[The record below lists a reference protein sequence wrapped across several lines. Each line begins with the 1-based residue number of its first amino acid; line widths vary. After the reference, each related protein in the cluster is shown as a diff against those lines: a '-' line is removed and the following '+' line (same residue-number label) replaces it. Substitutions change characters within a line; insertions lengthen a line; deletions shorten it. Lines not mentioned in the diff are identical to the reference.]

1 MSKFNEATRVQMPAM
16 VHLTRLGYKYFGKI
30 HEATKGTVYDD
41 DTNILLEVFKKKFGE
56 LNPGHEGEYLQVLR
70 DIRKELNDDDLGR
83 GFYQRLRS
91 VSPVRLVDFENPKNN
106 DFHFT
111 AEFTCKNGQDEF
123 RPDITLFVNGL
134 PLCFVEV
141 KKPNNH
147 GGMVAESIRMNK
159 ERFPNKKFRR
169 FINITQLMIFS
180 NNMEYDTLG
189 GIVPIQGAFYCT
201 GARNSSPFNCFR
213 EENPGSMK
221 IAPYNRDYPYLAIDK
236 ETEKKI
242 LSDYNC
248 QVIHTSPE
256 YQTNLG
262 VNTPT
267 NRILTSMC
275 SPERLLFILQ
285 YGIAYVRMERE
296 VDGKIESTDQK
307 HIMRYQQ
314 MFAAMAIRQRLSE
327 GVKSGVVWH
336 TQGSGKTALS
346 YYLTYILNDFYA
358 KQNKVAKFYF
368 IVDRLDLLEQAKQEF
383 EARGLLVA
391 TANTRTELMEQFR
404 QNQAQQG
411 ASGQAEITVVNI
423 QRFAEDKEKVNI
435 TDYATNLQ
443 RIFILDEAHRGYKPG
458 GCFLANLFEA
468 DKESIKIALTGTPLL
483 KDERASCKVFGSYLH
498 TYYYDKSIADGY
510 TLKIIRED
518 IETSYK
524 ERLSDVY
531 DRLDTLVQKKD
542 IKRSQIIE
550 HPSYVE
556 ELARYI
562 SDDLRR
568 FRKIQG
574 DNTLGGMVICE
585 TSEQARR
592 LYEAFTTKPTGGNS
606 MPIQL
611 HMDEQEW
618 MVAEALPVY
627 VTAKKPLR
635 VGLILHDSD
644 DKETRKQIVKDFKK
658 NMSIDLLI
666 VFNMLLTGF
675 DAPRLKR
682 LYFGRKLKD
691 HNLLQAITRV
701 NRPYKEMRYGFVIDF
716 ADIKRNFDETNE
728 AYLQELNRFND
739 VEETGEGNNTDTFTQ
754 VIEDKEEIINQMK
767 QVRQVLFNYSY
778 DNAEEFSSEISTEE
792 DKCILLELKHALES
806 AKNMANIVRTF
817 GDGDMK
823 TQFSKL
829 EITKLPELISEVQRR
844 IGVINQKE
852 AFSASDETK
861 VLINEAM
868 MDIEFTF
875 SKIGQEEM
883 KIISGG
889 VELKEKWERTI
900 TAFTQNFDQEDPEYI
915 TLRDAFMQ
923 RFKEHGFVID
933 SIAKFNEESSA
944 LDDIIKRLQDM
955 QKRNNVLL
963 KRYKGDEKFARVHKR
978 IREVNKLRESKG
990 EKPMFS
996 FLDDELVAILNIIK
1010 DDVDSKVYDR
1020 NDILKKDAYFS
1031 RTVLALIN
1039 GCLYHFPQIKPE
1051 MDDYK
1056 FIQQRIS
1063 QQYINQ
1069 YNATYGLIG
1078 AN

>member
-1 MSKFNEATRVQMPAM
+1 MKQFSEATRVQMPAM
-16 VHLTRLGYKYFGKI
+16 VHLTRIGYTYFGKLS
-30 HEATKGTVYDD
+30 EDKNGTVYDG
-41 DTNILLEVFKKKFGE
+41 DTNILLPIFEQQFKK
-56 LNPGHEGEYLQVLR
+56 LNPGHEGEYLQVLK

-83 GFYQRLRS
+83 GFYNRLKT
-91 VSPVRLVDFENPKNN
+91 VSPIKLIDFDNIGNN
-106 DFHFT
+106 TFHFT

-123 RPDITLFVNGL
+123 RPDITLFVNGM

-147 GGMVAESIRMNK
+147 GGMLAESARMNK

-180 NNMEYDTLG
+180 NNMEYDSLG

-201 GARNSSPFNCFR
+201 GARSYAPFNCFR
-213 EENPGSMK
+213 EENLSNQK
-221 IAPYNRDYPYLAIDK
+221 IAPFNRDYPYKEIDK
-236 ETEKKI
+236 VIEKQI
-242 LSDYNC
+242 LADYNC

-256 YQTNLG
+256 YQTNLDF
-262 VNTPT
+262 NTPT

-275 SPERLLFILQ
+275 SPERLLYIIR

-314 MFAAMAIRQRLSE
+314 LFASLAIRKKLAE

-346 YYLTYILNDFYA
+346 YYLTYILNDFYSR
-358 KQNKVAKFYF
+358 QNKVAKFYF
-368 IVDRLDLLEQAKQEF
+368 IVDRLDLLEQATQEF
-383 EARGLLVA
+383 EARGLVVS

-404 QNQAQQG
+404 SNQAQQG
-411 ASGQAEITVVNI
+411 VSGQAEITVVNI
-423 QRFAEDKEKVNI
+423 QRFAEDKEKVRI
-435 TDYATNLQ
+435 SDYSTNLQ

-458 GCFLANLFEA
+458 GCFLANLFDA
-468 DKESIKIALTGTPLL
+468 DTDSIKIALTGTPLL
-483 KDERASCKVFGSYLH
+483 KEERASCKVFGNYLH

-531 DRLDTLVQKKD
+531 DKLDTLVQKKD
-542 IKRSQIIE
+542 IRKSEIIE

-556 ELARYI
+556 ELAHYI
-562 SDDLRR
+562 MRDLKE

-574 DNTLGGMVICE
+574 DDTLGGMVICE

-592 LYEAFTTKPTGGNS
+592 LYDVFQEKWEEFQPKPIKIKLPDGSCVLGE
-606 MPIQL
+606 P
-611 HMDEQEW
+611 
-618 MVAEALPVY
+618 MVEY
-627 VTAKKPLR
+627 KSKYRPLKA
-635 VGLILHDSD
+635 GLILHDTD
-644 DKETRKQIVKDFKK
+644 DKETRKQIIKDFKK
-658 NMSIDLLI
+658 NMTVDILI

-701 NRPYKEMRYGFVIDF
+701 NRPYPGMRYGFVIDF
-716 ADIKRNFDETNE
+716 ADIKRNFKETNE

-739 VEETGEGNNTDTFTQ
+739 VDEAGMAAATDTFTQ
-754 VIEDKEEIINQMK
+754 VIEDKDEILNQMK
-767 QVRQVLFNYSY
+767 QVRQTLFNYPF
-778 DNAEEFSSEISTEE
+778 DNAEEFSAEISTEE
-792 DKCILLELKHALES
+792 DKSVLLDLKQALES

-817 GDGDMK
+817 GDEDMK
-823 TQFSKL
+823 EQFSKL
-829 EITKLPELISEVQRR
+829 EITKLPQLLSEVQRR
-844 IGVINQKE
+844 IGIINQKE
-852 AFSASDETK
+852 AFSTSDETK
-861 VLINEAM
+861 TLINEAM

-883 KIISGG
+883 RLISGG
-889 VELKEKWERTI
+889 MELKDKWQRTI
-900 TAFTQNFDQEDPEYI
+900 SSFTQNFDQDDPEFMS
-915 TLRDAFMQ
+915 LRDAFME

-933 SIAKFNEESSA
+933 SIAKFNEETQA
-944 LDDIIKRLQDM
+944 LDEIIVRLQEL

-963 KRYKGDEKFARVHKR
+963 KKYNGDEKFARVHKR
-978 IREVNKLRESKG
+978 IREANKQREEKG
-990 EKPMFS
+990 QKPMFS
-996 FLDDELVAILNIIK
+996 FLDDEIAAILNIIK
-1010 DDVDSKVYDR
+1010 KDVDAKVYDR
-1020 NDILKKDAYFS
+1020 NDILKKDAYFN
-1031 RTVLALIN
+1031 RTVMTLVN
-1039 GCLYHFPQIKPE
+1039 GCLYQFPQIKPE

-1056 FIQQRIS
+1056 FIQTRIS

-1069 YNATYGLIG
+1069 YNATYGAIS
-1078 AN
+1078 

>member
-1 MSKFNEATRVQMPAM
+1 MKQFSEATRVQMPAM
-16 VHLTRLGYKYFGKI
+16 VHLTRIGYTYFGKLSEDKNGI
-30 HEATKGTVYDD
+30 VYDG
-41 DTNILLEVFKKKFGE
+41 DTNILLQVFERQFKN
-56 LNPGHEGEYLQVLR
+56 LNPGHEGEYLQVLK

-83 GFYQRLRS
+83 GFYNRLKA
-91 VSPVRLVDFENPKNN
+91 VSPVKLIDFDNIGNN
-106 DFHFT
+106 TFHFT

-147 GGMVAESIRMNK
+147 GGMLAESTRMNK

-180 NNMEYDTLG
+180 NNMEYDALG

-201 GARNSSPFNCFR
+201 GARSYAPFNCFR
-213 EENPGSMK
+213 EENLSGQK
-221 IAPYNRDYPYLAIDK
+221 IAPFHRDYPYKEIDN
-236 ETEKKI
+236 TVEKQI

-262 VNTPT
+262 FNTPT

-275 SPERLLFILQ
+275 SPERLLYIIK

-314 MFAAMAIRQRLSE
+314 LFASLAIRQKLAD
-327 GVKSGVVWH
+327 GIKSGVVWH

-346 YYLTYILNDFYA
+346 YYLTYILNDFYS
-358 KQNKVAKFYF
+358 KKNKVAKFYF
-368 IVDRLDLLEQAKQEF
+368 IVDRLDLLEQATQEF
-383 EARGLLVA
+383 EARGLVVS
-391 TANTRTELMEQFR
+391 TANSRAELMAQFR
-404 QNQAQQG
+404 SNQAQQG
-411 ASGQAEITVVNI
+411 VSGQAEITVVNI
-423 QRFAEDKEKVNI
+423 QRFAEDKEKVRIN
-435 TDYATNLQ
+435 DYATNLQ

-458 GCFLANLFEA
+458 GCFLANLFDA
-468 DKESIKIALTGTPLL
+468 DTDAVKIALTGTPLL
-483 KDERASCKVFGSYLH
+483 KEERASCKVFGNYLH

-531 DRLDTLVQKKD
+531 DKLETLVQKKD
-542 IKRSQIIE
+542 IRKSEIIE
-550 HPSYVE
+550 HPSYVN

-562 SDDLRR
+562 MTDLKE

-574 DNTLGGMVICE
+574 DDTLGGMVICE

-592 LYEAFTTKPTGGNS
+592 LYDVFQEEWQKYQPKPIKIKLSDGS
-606 MPIQL
+606 
-611 HMDEQEW
+611 
-618 MVAEALPVY
+618 Y
-627 VTAKKPLR
+627 VVGEPEVDYKSKYRPLKA
-635 VGLILHDSD
+635 GIILHDTD

-658 NMSIDLLI
+658 NMTVDILI

-701 NRPYKEMRYGFVIDF
+701 NRPYPGMRYGFVIDF
-716 ADIKRNFDETNE
+716 ADIKRNFQETNE

-739 VEETGEGNNTDTFTQ
+739 VNETGEEAVTDTFTQ
-754 VIEDKEEIINQMK
+754 VIEDKEEILKQMK
-767 QVRQVLFNYSY
+767 KVRQTLFDYSY

-792 DKCILLELKHALES
+792 DKAVLLDLKQALEA
-806 AKNMANIVRTF
+806 AKNMTNIVRTF
-817 GDGDMK
+817 GDEEMK
-823 TQFSKL
+823 EQFAKL
-829 EITKLPELISEVQRR
+829 EITKLPQLLSEVQRR
-844 IGVINQKE
+844 IGIINQKE
-852 AFSASDETK
+852 AFSIGDETK
-861 VLINEAM
+861 MLINEAM

-875 SKIGQEEM
+875 SKIGQEELR
-883 KIISGG
+883 IVGG
-889 VELKEKWERTI
+889 KEAIMERWQRTI
-900 TAFTQNFDQEDPEYI
+900 TSFTQNFDQDDPEFI
-915 TLRDAFMQ
+915 SLRDAFME

-933 SIAKFNEESSA
+933 SIAKFNEETQA
-944 LDDIIKRLQDM
+944 LDEIIGRLQDL

-963 KRYKGDEKFARVHKR
+963 KKYKGDEKFARVHKR
-978 IREVNKLRESKG
+978 IREVNKQREDKG
-990 EKPMFS
+990 LKPMFS
-996 FLDDELVAILNIIK
+996 FLDEEIAIILNIIK
-1010 DDVDSKVYDR
+1010 EDVDAKVYDR
-1020 NDILKKDAYFS
+1020 NDILKKDAYFG
-1031 RTVLALIN
+1031 RTVMALIN
-1039 GCLYHFPQIKPE
+1039 GCLFHFPQIKPE
-1051 MDDYK
+1051 MEDYK
-1056 FIQQRIS
+1056 FIQTRIS

-1069 YNATYGLIG
+1069 YNATYGIS
-1078 AN
+1078 

>member
-1 MSKFNEATRVQMPAM
+1 MKQFSEATRVQMPAM
-16 VHLTRLGYKYFGKI
+16 VHLTRIGYTYFGKLS
-30 HEATKGTVYDD
+30 EDKNGTVYDG
-41 DTNILLEVFKKKFGE
+41 DTNILLQVFERQFKN
-56 LNPGHEGEYLQVLR
+56 LNPGHEGEFLQVLK

-83 GFYQRLRS
+83 GFYNRLKA
-91 VSPVRLVDFENPKNN
+91 VSPVKLIDFDNIGNN
-106 DFHFT
+106 TFHFT

-147 GGMVAESIRMNK
+147 GGMLAESARMNK

-180 NNMEYDTLG
+180 NNMEYDALG

-201 GARNSSPFNCFR
+201 GARSYAPFNCFR
-213 EENPGSMK
+213 EENFSGQK
-221 IAPYNRDYPYLAIDK
+221 IAPFHRDYPYKEIDK
-236 ETEKKI
+236 TVEKQI

-262 VNTPT
+262 FNTPT

-275 SPERLLFILQ
+275 SPERLLYIIR

-314 MFAAMAIRQRLSE
+314 LFASLAIRQKLAE

-346 YYLTYILNDFYA
+346 YYLTYILNDFYS

-368 IVDRLDLLEQAKQEF
+368 IVDRLDLLEQATQEF
-383 EARGLLVA
+383 EARGLLVS
-391 TANTRTELMEQFR
+391 TANTRSELMEQFR
-404 QNQAQQG
+404 SNQAQQG
-411 ASGQAEITVVNI
+411 VSGQAEITVVNI
-423 QRFAEDKEKVNI
+423 QRFAEDKEKVRI
-435 TDYATNLQ
+435 SDYATNLQ

-458 GCFLANLFEA
+458 GCFLANLFDA
-468 DKESIKIALTGTPLL
+468 DTDAVKIALTGTPLL
-483 KDERASCKVFGSYLH
+483 KEERASCKVFGNYLH

-531 DRLDTLVQKKD
+531 DKLETLVQKKD
-542 IKRSQIIE
+542 IRKSEIIE
-550 HPSYVE
+550 HPSYVN

-562 SDDLRR
+562 MTDLKE

-574 DNTLGGMVICE
+574 DDTLGGMVICE

-592 LYEAFTTKPTGGNS
+592 LYDVFQEEWQKYQPKPIKIKLSDGS
-606 MPIQL
+606 
-611 HMDEQEW
+611 
-618 MVAEALPVY
+618 Y
-627 VTAKKPLR
+627 VVGEPEVDYKSKYRPLKA
-635 VGLILHDSD
+635 GIILHDTD

-658 NMSIDLLI
+658 NMTVDILI

-701 NRPYKEMRYGFVIDF
+701 NRPYPGMRYGFVIDF
-716 ADIKRNFDETNE
+716 ADIKRNFKETNE

-739 VEETGEGNNTDTFTQ
+739 VDETGESAATDTFTQ
-754 VIEDKEEIINQMK
+754 VIEDKEEILNQMK
-767 QVRQVLFNYSY
+767 KVRQTLFNYTY

-792 DKCILLELKHALES
+792 DKAVLLDLKQALES

-817 GDGDMK
+817 GDDEMK
-823 TQFSKL
+823 EQFAKL
-829 EITKLPELISEVQRR
+829 EITKLPQLLSEVQRR
-844 IGVINQKE
+844 ISIINQKE
-852 AFSASDETK
+852 AFNTNEETK
-861 VLINEAM
+861 TLINEAM

-883 KIISGG
+883 HLISGG
-889 VELKEKWERTI
+889 VELKEKWQRTI
-900 TAFTQNFDQEDPEYI
+900 SSFTQNFDQDDPEFI
-915 TLRDAFMQ
+915 SLREAFME

-933 SIAKFNEESSA
+933 TIAKFNEETQA
-944 LDDIIKRLQDM
+944 LDEIIGRLQDL

-963 KRYKGDEKFARVHKR
+963 KKYKGDEKFARVHKR
-978 IREVNKLRESKG
+978 IREVNKQREDNG
-990 EKPMFS
+990 QKPMFS
-996 FLDDELVAILNIIK
+996 FLDEEIAAILNIIK
-1010 DDVDSKVYDR
+1010 EDVDAKVYDR
-1020 NDILKKDAYFS
+1020 NDILKKDAYFG
-1031 RTVLALIN
+1031 RTVMALIN
-1039 GCLYHFPQIKPE
+1039 GCLFHFPQIKPE
-1051 MDDYK
+1051 MEDYK
-1056 FIQQRIS
+1056 FIQTRIS

-1069 YNATYGLIG
+1069 YNATYGIS
-1078 AN
+1078 

>member
-1 MSKFNEATRVQMPAM
+1 MKQFSEATRVQMPAM
-16 VHLTRLGYKYFGKI
+16 VHLTRIGYTYFGKLS
-30 HEATKGTVYDD
+30 EDKNGTVYDS
-41 DTNILLEVFKKKFGE
+41 DTNILLQVFERQFKN
-56 LNPGHEGEYLQVLR
+56 LNPGHEGEFLQVLK

-83 GFYQRLRS
+83 GFYNRLKA
-91 VSPVRLVDFENPKNN
+91 VSPVKLIDFDNIGNN
-106 DFHFT
+106 TFHFT

-147 GGMVAESIRMNK
+147 GGMLAESARMNK

-180 NNMEYDTLG
+180 NNMEYDALG

-201 GARNSSPFNCFR
+201 GARSYAPFNCFR
-213 EENPGSMK
+213 EENLSGQK
-221 IAPYNRDYPYLAIDK
+221 IAPFHRDYPYKEIDK
-236 ETEKKI
+236 TVEKQI

-262 VNTPT
+262 FNTPT

-275 SPERLLFILQ
+275 SPERLLYIIR

-314 MFAAMAIRQRLSE
+314 LFASLAIRQKLAE

-346 YYLTYILNDFYA
+346 YYLTYILNDFYS

-368 IVDRLDLLEQAKQEF
+368 IVDRLDLLEQATQEF
-383 EARGLLVA
+383 EARGLVVS
-391 TANTRTELMEQFR
+391 TANTRAELMEQFR
-404 QNQAQQG
+404 SNQAQQG
-411 ASGQAEITVVNI
+411 VSGQAEITVVNI
-423 QRFAEDKEKVNI
+423 QRFAEDKEKVRI
-435 TDYATNLQ
+435 SDYATNLQ

-458 GCFLANLFEA
+458 GCFLANLFVA
-468 DKESIKIALTGTPLL
+468 DTDAVKIALTGTPLL
-483 KDERASCKVFGSYLH
+483 KEERASCKVFGNYLH

-531 DRLDTLVQKKD
+531 DKLETLVQKKD
-542 IKRSQIIE
+542 IRKSEIIE
-550 HPSYVE
+550 HPSYVN
-556 ELARYI
+556 ELARFI
-562 SDDLRR
+562 MTDLKE

-574 DNTLGGMVICE
+574 DDTLGGMVICE

-592 LYEAFTTKPTGGNS
+592 LYDVFQEEWQKYQPKPIKIKLSDGS
-606 MPIQL
+606 
-611 HMDEQEW
+611 
-618 MVAEALPVY
+618 Y
-627 VTAKKPLR
+627 VVGEPEVDYKSKYRPLKA
-635 VGLILHDSD
+635 GIILHDTD

-658 NMSIDLLI
+658 NMTVDILI

-675 DAPRLKR
+675 DAPRLTR

-701 NRPYKEMRYGFVIDF
+701 NRPYPGMRYGFVIDF
-716 ADIKRNFDETNE
+716 ADIKRNFKETNE

-739 VEETGEGNNTDTFTQ
+739 VDETGESAATDTFTQ
-754 VIEDKEEIINQMK
+754 VIEDKEEILNQMK
-767 QVRQVLFNYSY
+767 KVRQTLFNYTY

-792 DKCILLELKHALES
+792 DKAVLLDLKQALES

-817 GDGDMK
+817 GDDEMK
-823 TQFSKL
+823 EQFAKL
-829 EITKLPELISEVQRR
+829 EITKLPQLLSEVQRR
-844 IGVINQKE
+844 ISIINQKE
-852 AFSASDETK
+852 AFNTNEETK
-861 VLINEAM
+861 TLINEAM

-883 KIISGG
+883 RLISGG
-889 VELKEKWERTI
+889 VELKEKWQRTI
-900 TAFTQNFDQEDPEYI
+900 SSFTQNFDQDDPEFI
-915 TLRDAFMQ
+915 SLREAFME

-933 SIAKFNEESSA
+933 TIAKFNEETQA
-944 LDDIIKRLQDM
+944 LDEIIGRLQDL

-963 KRYKGDEKFARVHKR
+963 KKYKGDEKFARVHKR
-978 IREVNKLRESKG
+978 IREVNKQREDKG
-990 EKPMFS
+990 QKPMFS
-996 FLDDELVAILNIIK
+996 FLDEEIAAILNIIK
-1010 DDVDSKVYDR
+1010 EDVDAKVYDR
-1020 NDILKKDAYFS
+1020 NDILKKDAYFG
-1031 RTVLALIN
+1031 RTVMALIN
-1039 GCLYHFPQIKPE
+1039 GCLFHFPQIKPE
-1051 MDDYK
+1051 MEDYK
-1056 FIQQRIS
+1056 FIQTRIS

-1069 YNATYGLIG
+1069 YYATYGI
-1078 AN
+1078 A

>member
-1 MSKFNEATRVQMPAM
+1 MKQFSEATRVQMPAM
-16 VHLTRLGYKYFGKI
+16 VHLTRIGYTYFGKLS
-30 HEATKGTVYDD
+30 EDKNGTVYDG
-41 DTNILLEVFKKKFGE
+41 DTNILLSVFEQQFKK
-56 LNPGHEGEYLQVLR
+56 LNPCHEGEYFQVLK

-83 GFYQRLRS
+83 GFYNRLKA
-91 VSPVRLVDFENPKNN
+91 VSPIKLIDFNN
-106 DFHFT
+106 IGNNTFHFT

-123 RPDITLFVNGL
+123 RPDITLFINGL

-147 GGMVAESIRMNK
+147 GGMLAESERMNK

-180 NNMEYDTLG
+180 NNMEYDALG

-201 GARNSSPFNCFR
+201 GARSYSPFNCFR
-213 EENPGSMK
+213 EENPNGLK
-221 IAPYNRDYPYLAIDK
+221 IAPFHLNYPYKDIDK
-236 ETEKKI
+236 VVEKQI

-256 YQTNLG
+256 YQTNLD

-275 SPERLLFILQ
+275 SPERLLYIIK

-314 MFAAMAIRQRLSE
+314 LFASLAIRKKLEE
-327 GVKSGVVWH
+327 GIKSGVVWH

-346 YYLTYILNDFYA
+346 YYLTFVINDFYS

-368 IVDRLDLLEQAKQEF
+368 IVDRLDLLEQATQEF
-383 EARGLLVA
+383 EARGLVVS
-391 TANTRTELMEQFR
+391 TANTRAELMEQFR
-404 QNQAQQG
+404 NNQAQQG
-411 ASGQAEITVVNI
+411 VSGQAEITVVNI
-423 QRFAEDKEKVNI
+423 QRFAEDKEKVRIN
-435 TDYATNLQ
+435 DYATNLQ

-458 GCFLANLFEA
+458 GCFLANLFDA
-468 DKESIKIALTGTPLL
+468 DTDAIKIALTGTPLL
-483 KDERASCKVFGSYLH
+483 KEERASCKVFGNYLH

-524 ERLSDVY
+524 ERLSNVY
-531 DRLDTLVQKKD
+531 DKLDTLVQKKD
-542 IKRSQIIE
+542 IRKSEIIE
-550 HPSYVE
+550 HPSYVK

-562 SDDLRR
+562 MEDLKG

-574 DNTLGGMVICE
+574 DDTLGGMVICE

-592 LYEAFTTKPTGGNS
+592 LYDIFEEEWQKFQPKPIKIKLADGT
-606 MPIQL
+606 
-611 HMDEQEW
+611 
-618 MVAEALPVY
+618 Y
-627 VTAKKPLR
+627 VVGEPEPDYKSKNRPLKA
-635 VGLILHDSD
+635 GIILHDTD
-644 DKETRKQIVKDFKK
+644 DKETRKQIVKEFKK
-658 NMSIDLLI
+658 NMTVDILI

-701 NRPYKEMRYGFVIDF
+701 NRPYPGMRYGFVIDF
-716 ADIKRNFDETNE
+716 ADIKRNFKETNE
-728 AYLQELNRFND
+728 AYLRELNRFND
-739 VEETGEGNNTDTFTQ
+739 IDETGQDAATDTFTQ
-754 VIEDKEEIINQMK
+754 VIEDKDEILNQMK
-767 QVRQVLFNYSY
+767 KVRQTLFDYSY

-792 DKCILLELKHALES
+792 DKAVLLDLKQALES
-806 AKNMANIVRTF
+806 AKNMANLVRTF
-817 GDGDMK
+817 GDEEMK
-823 TQFSKL
+823 EKFSKL
-829 EITKLPELISEVQRR
+829 EITKLPQLLSEVQRR
-844 IGVINQKE
+844 ISIINQRE
-852 AFSASDETK
+852 VFSTNEETK
-861 VLINEAM
+861 TLINEAM

-883 KIISGG
+883 CLISGG
-889 VELKEKWERTI
+889 AELKEKWQRTI
-900 TAFTQNFDQEDPEYI
+900 ASFTQNFDQEDPEFMS
-915 TLRDAFMQ
+915 LRDAFME

-933 SIAKFNEESSA
+933 SIAKFNEETQA
-944 LDDIIKRLQDM
+944 LDEIVKRLQDL

-963 KRYKGDEKFARVHKR
+963 KKYKGDEKFARVHKR
-978 IREVNKLRESKG
+978 IREVNKQREEKG
-990 EKPMFS
+990 QKPMFS
-996 FLDDELVAILNIIK
+996 FLDEEIAAILNIIK
-1010 DDVDSKVYDR
+1010 EDVDAKVYDR
-1020 NDILKKDAYFS
+1020 NDILKKDAYFG
-1031 RTVLALIN
+1031 RTVMSLIN

-1051 MDDYK
+1051 MEDYK
-1056 FIQQRIS
+1056 FIQTRIS

-1069 YNATYGLIG
+1069 YNATYGI
-1078 AN
+1078 A

>member
-1 MSKFNEATRVQMPAM
+1 MKQFSEATRVQMPAM
-16 VHLTRLGYKYFGKI
+16 VHLTRIGYTYFGKLS
-30 HEATKGTVYDD
+30 EDKNGTVYDG
-41 DTNILLEVFKKKFGE
+41 DTNILLSVFEQQFKK
-56 LNPGHEGEYLQVLR
+56 LNPCHEGEYFQVLK

-83 GFYQRLRS
+83 GFYNRLKA
-91 VSPVRLVDFENPKNN
+91 VSPIKLIDFNN
-106 DFHFT
+106 IGNNTFHFT

-123 RPDITLFVNGL
+123 RPDITLFINGL

-147 GGMVAESIRMNK
+147 GGMLAESERMNK

-180 NNMEYDTLG
+180 NNMEYDALG

-201 GARNSSPFNCFR
+201 GARSYSPFNCFR
-213 EENPGSMK
+213 EENPNGLK
-221 IAPYNRDYPYLAIDK
+221 IAPFHLNYPYKDIDK
-236 ETEKKI
+236 VVEKQI

-256 YQTNLG
+256 YQTNLD

-275 SPERLLFILQ
+275 SPERLLYIIK

-314 MFAAMAIRQRLSE
+314 LFASLAIRKKLEE
-327 GVKSGVVWH
+327 GIKSGVVWH

-346 YYLTYILNDFYA
+346 YYLTFVLNDFYS

-368 IVDRLDLLEQAKQEF
+368 IVDRLDLLKQATQEF
-383 EARGLLVA
+383 EARGLVVS
-391 TANTRTELMEQFR
+391 TANTRAELMEQFR
-404 QNQAQQG
+404 NNQAQQG
-411 ASGQAEITVVNI
+411 VSGQAEITVVNI
-423 QRFAEDKEKVNI
+423 QRFAEDKEKVRIN
-435 TDYATNLQ
+435 DYATNLQ

-458 GCFLANLFEA
+458 GCFLANLFDA
-468 DKESIKIALTGTPLL
+468 DTDAIKIALTGTPLL
-483 KDERASCKVFGSYLH
+483 KEERASCKVFGNYLH

-524 ERLSDVY
+524 ERLSNVY
-531 DRLDTLVQKKD
+531 DKLDTLVQKKD
-542 IKRSQIIE
+542 IRKSEIIE
-550 HPSYVE
+550 HPSYVK

-562 SDDLRR
+562 MEDLKG

-574 DNTLGGMVICE
+574 DDTLGGMVICE

-592 LYEAFTTKPTGGNS
+592 LYDIFEEEWQKFQPKPIKIKLADGT
-606 MPIQL
+606 
-611 HMDEQEW
+611 
-618 MVAEALPVY
+618 Y
-627 VTAKKPLR
+627 VVGEPEPDYKSKNRPLKA
-635 VGLILHDSD
+635 GIILHDTD
-644 DKETRKQIVKDFKK
+644 DKETRKQIVKEFKK
-658 NMSIDLLI
+658 NMTVDILI

-701 NRPYKEMRYGFVIDF
+701 NRPYPGMRYGFVIDF
-716 ADIKRNFDETNE
+716 ADIKRNFKETNE
-728 AYLQELNRFND
+728 AYLRELNRFND
-739 VEETGEGNNTDTFTQ
+739 IDETGQDAATDTFTQ
-754 VIEDKEEIINQMK
+754 VIEDKDEILNQMK
-767 QVRQVLFNYSY
+767 KVRQTLFDYSY

-792 DKCILLELKHALES
+792 DKAVLLDLKQALES
-806 AKNMANIVRTF
+806 AKNMANLVRTF
-817 GDGDMK
+817 GDEEMK
-823 TQFSKL
+823 EKFSKL
-829 EITKLPELISEVQRR
+829 EITKLPQLLSEVQRR
-844 IGVINQKE
+844 ISIINQRE
-852 AFSASDETK
+852 VFSTNEETK
-861 VLINEAM
+861 TLINEAM

-883 KIISGG
+883 CLISGG
-889 VELKEKWERTI
+889 AELKEKWQRTI
-900 TAFTQNFDQEDPEYI
+900 ASFTQNFDQEDPEFMS
-915 TLRDAFMQ
+915 LRDAFME

-933 SIAKFNEESSA
+933 SIAKFNEETQA
-944 LDDIIKRLQDM
+944 LDEIVKRLQDL

-963 KRYKGDEKFARVHKR
+963 KKYKGDEKFARVHKR
-978 IREVNKLRESKG
+978 IREVNKQREEKG
-990 EKPMFS
+990 QKPMFS
-996 FLDDELVAILNIIK
+996 FLDEEIAAILNIIK
-1010 DDVDSKVYDR
+1010 EDVDAKVYDR
-1020 NDILKKDAYFS
+1020 NDILKKDAYFG
-1031 RTVLALIN
+1031 RTVMSLIN

-1051 MDDYK
+1051 MEDYK
-1056 FIQQRIS
+1056 FIQTRIS

-1069 YNATYGLIG
+1069 YNATYGI
-1078 AN
+1078 A

>member
-1 MSKFNEATRVQMPAM
+1 MKQFSEATRVQMPAM
-16 VHLTRLGYKYFGKI
+16 VHLTRIGYTYFGKLS
-30 HEATKGTVYDD
+30 EDKNGTVYDS
-41 DTNILLEVFKKKFGE
+41 DTNILLQVFERQFKN
-56 LNPGHEGEYLQVLR
+56 LNPGHEGEFLQILK

-83 GFYQRLRS
+83 GFYNRLKA
-91 VSPVRLVDFENPKNN
+91 VSPVKLIDFDNIGNN
-106 DFHFT
+106 TFHFT

-147 GGMVAESIRMNK
+147 GGMLAESARMNK

-180 NNMEYDTLG
+180 NNMEYDALG

-201 GARNSSPFNCFR
+201 GARSYAPFNCFR
-213 EENPGSMK
+213 EENFSGQK
-221 IAPYNRDYPYLAIDK
+221 IAPFHRDYPYKEIDK
-236 ETEKKI
+236 TVEKQI

-262 VNTPT
+262 FNTPT

-275 SPERLLFILQ
+275 SPERLLYIIR

-314 MFAAMAIRQRLSE
+314 LFASLAIRQKLAE

-346 YYLTYILNDFYA
+346 YYLTYILNDFYS

-368 IVDRLDLLEQAKQEF
+368 IVDRLDLLEQATQEF
-383 EARGLLVA
+383 EARGLVVS
-391 TANTRTELMEQFR
+391 TANTRAELMEQFR
-404 QNQAQQG
+404 NNQAQQG
-411 ASGQAEITVVNI
+411 VSGQAEITVVNI
-423 QRFAEDKEKVNI
+423 QRFAEDKEKVRI
-435 TDYATNLQ
+435 SDYATNLQ

-458 GCFLANLFEA
+458 GCFLANLFDA
-468 DKESIKIALTGTPLL
+468 DTDAVKIALTGTPLL
-483 KDERASCKVFGSYLH
+483 KEERASCKVFGNYLH

-531 DRLDTLVQKKD
+531 DKLETLVQKKD
-542 IKRSQIIE
+542 IRKSEIIE
-550 HPSYVE
+550 HPSYVN

-562 SDDLRR
+562 MTDLKE

-574 DNTLGGMVICE
+574 DDTLGGMVICE

-592 LYEAFTTKPTGGNS
+592 LYDVFQEEWQKYQPKPIKIKLSDGS
-606 MPIQL
+606 
-611 HMDEQEW
+611 
-618 MVAEALPVY
+618 Y
-627 VTAKKPLR
+627 VVGEPEVDYKSKYRPLKA
-635 VGLILHDSD
+635 GIILHDTD

-658 NMSIDLLI
+658 NMTVDILI

-701 NRPYKEMRYGFVIDF
+701 NRPYPGMRYGFVIDF
-716 ADIKRNFDETNE
+716 ADIKRNFKETNE

-739 VEETGEGNNTDTFTQ
+739 VDETGESAATDTFTQ
-754 VIEDKEEIINQMK
+754 VIEDKEEILNQMK
-767 QVRQVLFNYSY
+767 KVRQTLFNYTY

-792 DKCILLELKHALES
+792 DKAVLLDLKQALES

-817 GDGDMK
+817 GDDEMK
-823 TQFSKL
+823 EQFAKL
-829 EITKLPELISEVQRR
+829 EITKLPQLLSEVQRR
-844 IGVINQKE
+844 ISIINQKE
-852 AFSASDETK
+852 AFSTNEETK
-861 VLINEAM
+861 TLINEAM

-883 KIISGG
+883 RLISGG
-889 VELKEKWERTI
+889 VELKEKWQRTI
-900 TAFTQNFDQEDPEYI
+900 SSFTQNFDQDDPEFI
-915 TLRDAFMQ
+915 SLREAFME

-933 SIAKFNEESSA
+933 TIAKFNEETQA
-944 LDDIIKRLQDM
+944 LDEIIGRLQDL

-963 KRYKGDEKFARVHKR
+963 KKYKGDEKFARVHKR
-978 IREVNKLRESKG
+978 IREVNKQREDKG
-990 EKPMFS
+990 QKPMFS
-996 FLDDELVAILNIIK
+996 FLDEEIAAILNIIK
-1010 DDVDSKVYDR
+1010 EDVDGKVYDR
-1020 NDILKKDAYFS
+1020 NDILKKDAYFG
-1031 RTVLALIN
+1031 RTVMALIN
-1039 GCLYHFPQIKPE
+1039 GCLFHFPQIKPE
-1051 MDDYK
+1051 MEDYK
-1056 FIQQRIS
+1056 FIQTRIS

-1069 YNATYGLIG
+1069 YNATYGI
-1078 AN
+1078 A

>member
-1 MSKFNEATRVQMPAM
+1 MKQFSEATRVQMPAM
-16 VHLTRLGYKYFGKI
+16 VHLTRIGYTYFGKLS
-30 HEATKGTVYDD
+30 EDKNGTVYDG
-41 DTNILLEVFKKKFGE
+41 DTNILLSVFEQQFKK
-56 LNPGHEGEYLQVLR
+56 LNPGHEGEFLQVLK

-83 GFYQRLRS
+83 GFYNRLKA
-91 VSPVRLVDFENPKNN
+91 VSPVKLIDFDDIENNT
-106 DFHFT
+106 FHFT

-147 GGMVAESIRMNK
+147 GGMLAESERMNK

-180 NNMEYDTLG
+180 NNMEYDALG

-201 GARNSSPFNCFR
+201 GARAYSPFNCFR
-213 EENPGSMK
+213 EENPAGSK
-221 IAPYNRDYPYLAIDK
+221 IAPFHRDYPYKDIDK
-236 ETEKKI
+236 SVEKQI

-248 QVIHTSPE
+248 QVIHSSPE
-256 YQTNLG
+256 YQTNLDF
-262 VNTPT
+262 NTPT
-267 NRILTSMC
+267 NRVLTSMC
-275 SPERLLFILQ
+275 SPERLLYIIK

-314 MFAAMAIRQRLSE
+314 LFASLAIRKKLEE

-346 YYLTYILNDFYA
+346 YYLTYVLNDFYS

-368 IVDRLDLLEQAKQEF
+368 IVDRLDLLEQATQEF
-383 EARGLLVA
+383 EARGLVVS
-391 TANTRTELMEQFR
+391 TANTRAELMEQFR
-404 QNQAQQG
+404 SNQAQQG
-411 ASGQAEITVVNI
+411 VSGQAEITVVNI
-423 QRFAEDKEKVNI
+423 QRFAEDKEKVRI
-435 TDYATNLQ
+435 SEYATNLQ

-458 GCFLANLFEA
+458 GCFLANLFDA
-468 DKESIKIALTGTPLL
+468 DTDAIKIALTGTPLL
-483 KDERASCKVFGSYLH
+483 KEERASCKVFGNYLH

-531 DRLDTLVQKKD
+531 DKLDSLVQKKD
-542 IKRSQIIE
+542 IRKSEIIE
-550 HPSYVE
+550 HPSYVK

-562 SDDLRR
+562 MKDLKE

-574 DNTLGGMVICE
+574 DDTLGGMVICE

-592 LYEAFTTKPTGGNS
+592 LYDLFEEEWQKYQPKPIKIKLSDGT
-606 MPIQL
+606 
-611 HMDEQEW
+611 
-618 MVAEALPVY
+618 Y
-627 VTAKKPLR
+627 VVGEPEPDYKSKNRPLKA
-635 VGLILHDSD
+635 GIILHDTD

-658 NMSIDLLI
+658 NMTVDILI

-701 NRPYKEMRYGFVIDF
+701 NRPYSGMRYGFVIDF
-716 ADIKRNFDETNE
+716 ADIKRNFQETNE
-728 AYLQELNRFND
+728 AYLRELNRFND
-739 VEETGEGNNTDTFTQ
+739 VDETGQEAATDTFTQ
-754 VIEDKEEIINQMK
+754 VIEDKEEIVNQMK
-767 QVRQVLFNYSY
+767 KIRQTLFDYSY

-792 DKCILLELKHALES
+792 DKAVLLDLKQALES
-806 AKNMANIVRTF
+806 AKNMANLVRTF
-817 GDGDMK
+817 GDEDMK
-823 TQFSKL
+823 EQFSKL
-829 EITKLPELISEVQRR
+829 EITKLPQLLSEVQRR
-844 IGVINQKE
+844 IGIINQKE
-852 AFSASDETK
+852 AFCTNDETK
-861 VLINEAM
+861 TLINEAM
-868 MDIEFTF
+868 MNIEFTF

-883 KIISGG
+883 RLISGG
-889 VELKEKWERTI
+889 AELKEKWQRTI
-900 TAFTQNFDQEDPEYI
+900 ASFTQNFDQEDPEFMS
-915 TLRDAFMQ
+915 LRDAFME

-933 SIAKFNEESSA
+933 TIAKFNEETQA
-944 LDDIIKRLQDM
+944 LDEIVKRLQDL

-963 KRYKGDEKFARVHKR
+963 KKYKGDEKFARVHKR
-978 IREVNKLRESKG
+978 IREVNKQRQEKG
-990 EKPMFS
+990 QKPMFS
-996 FLDDELVAILNIIK
+996 FLDEEIAVILNIIK
-1010 DDVDSKVYDR
+1010 EDVDAKVYDR
-1020 NDILKKDAYFS
+1020 NDILKKDAYFG
-1031 RTVLALIN
+1031 RTVMALIN

-1051 MDDYK
+1051 MEDYK
-1056 FIQQRIS
+1056 FIQTRIS

-1069 YNATYGLIG
+1069 YNATYGIS
-1078 AN
+1078 

>member
-1 MSKFNEATRVQMPAM
+1 MKQFSEATRVQMPAM
-16 VHLTRLGYKYFGKI
+16 VHLTRIGYTYFGKLS
-30 HEATKGTVYDD
+30 EDKNGTVYDS
-41 DTNILLEVFKKKFGE
+41 DTNILLQVFEQQFKN
-56 LNPGHEGEYLQVLR
+56 LNPGHEGEFLQILK

-83 GFYQRLRS
+83 GFYNRLKA
-91 VSPVRLVDFENPKNN
+91 VSPVKLIDFDNIGNN
-106 DFHFT
+106 TFHFT

-141 KKPNNH
+141 KKPNNQ
-147 GGMVAESIRMNK
+147 GGMLAESARMNK

-180 NNMEYDTLG
+180 NNMEYDALG

-201 GARNSSPFNCFR
+201 GARSYSPFNCFR
-213 EENPGSMK
+213 EENLSAQK
-221 IAPYNRDYPYLAIDK
+221 IAPFHCDYPYKDIGKTA
-236 ETEKKI
+236 EKQI

-256 YQTNLG
+256 YQTNLDF
-262 VNTPT
+262 NTPT

-275 SPERLLFILQ
+275 SPERLLYIIK

-314 MFAAMAIRQRLSE
+314 LFASLAIRKKLAE

-346 YYLTYILNDFYA
+346 YYLTYILNDFYS

-368 IVDRLDLLEQAKQEF
+368 IVDRLDLLEQATQEF
-383 EARGLLVA
+383 EARGLVVS
-391 TANTRTELMEQFR
+391 TANSRAELMAQFR
-404 QNQAQQG
+404 SNQAQQG
-411 ASGQAEITVVNI
+411 VSGQAEITVVNI
-423 QRFAEDKEKVNI
+423 QRFAEDKEKVRIN
-435 TDYATNLQ
+435 DYATNFQ

-458 GCFLANLFEA
+458 GCFLANLFDA
-468 DKESIKIALTGTPLL
+468 DTDAIKIALTGTPLL
-483 KDERASCKVFGSYLH
+483 KEERASCKVFGNYLH

-531 DRLDTLVQKKD
+531 DKLETLVQKKD
-542 IKRSQIIE
+542 IRKSEIIE
-550 HPSYVE
+550 HPSYVS

-562 SDDLRR
+562 MTDLKE

-574 DNTLGGMVICE
+574 DDTLGGMVICE

-592 LYEAFTTKPTGGNS
+592 LYDVFQEEWQKYQPKPIKIKLSDGS
-606 MPIQL
+606 
-611 HMDEQEW
+611 
-618 MVAEALPVY
+618 Y
-627 VTAKKPLR
+627 VVGEPEVDYKSKYRPLKA
-635 VGLILHDSD
+635 GIILHDTD

-658 NMSIDLLI
+658 NMTVDILI

-701 NRPYKEMRYGFVIDF
+701 NRPYPGMRYGFVIDF
-716 ADIKRNFDETNE
+716 ADIKRNFKETNE

-739 VEETGEGNNTDTFTQ
+739 VDETGESAAADTFTQ
-754 VIEDKEEIINQMK
+754 VIEDKEEILNQMK
-767 QVRQVLFNYSY
+767 KVRQTLFNYTY

-792 DKCILLELKHALES
+792 DKAVLLDLKQALES

-817 GDGDMK
+817 GDDEMK
-823 TQFSKL
+823 EQFAKL
-829 EITKLPELISEVQRR
+829 EITKLPQLLSEVQRR
-844 IGVINQKE
+844 ISIINQKE
-852 AFSASDETK
+852 AFNTNEETK
-861 VLINEAM
+861 TLINEAM

-883 KIISGG
+883 RLISGG
-889 VELKEKWERTI
+889 VELKEKWQRTI
-900 TAFTQNFDQEDPEYI
+900 SSFTQNFDQDDPEFI
-915 TLRDAFMQ
+915 SLREAFME

-933 SIAKFNEESSA
+933 TIAKFNEETQA
-944 LDDIIKRLQDM
+944 LDEIIGRLQDL

-963 KRYKGDEKFARVHKR
+963 KKYKGDEKFARVHKR
-978 IREVNKLRESKG
+978 IREVNKQREDKG
-990 EKPMFS
+990 QKPMFS
-996 FLDDELVAILNIIK
+996 FLDEEIAAILNIIK
-1010 DDVDSKVYDR
+1010 EDVDAKVYDR
-1020 NDILKKDAYFS
+1020 NDILKKDAYFG
-1031 RTVLALIN
+1031 RTVMALIN
-1039 GCLYHFPQIKPE
+1039 GCLFHFPQIKPE
-1051 MDDYK
+1051 MEDYK
-1056 FIQQRIS
+1056 FIQTRIS

-1069 YNATYGLIG
+1069 YNATYGI
-1078 AN
+1078 A

>member
-1 MSKFNEATRVQMPAM
+1 MKQFSEATRVQMPAM
-16 VHLTRLGYKYFGKI
+16 VHLTRIGYTYFGKLS
-30 HEATKGTVYDD
+30 EDKNGTVYDG
-41 DTNILLEVFKKKFGE
+41 DTNILLSVFEQQFKK
-56 LNPGHEGEYLQVLR
+56 LNPCHEGEYFQVLK

-83 GFYQRLRS
+83 GFYNRLKA
-91 VSPVRLVDFENPKNN
+91 VSPIKLIDFSNIGNN
-106 DFHFT
+106 TFHFT

-123 RPDITLFVNGL
+123 RPDITLFINGL

-147 GGMVAESIRMNK
+147 GGMLAESERMNK

-180 NNMEYDTLG
+180 NNMEYDALG

-201 GARNSSPFNCFR
+201 GARSYSPFNCFR
-213 EENPGSMK
+213 EENPNGLK
-221 IAPYNRDYPYLAIDK
+221 IAPFHLNYPYKDIDK
-236 ETEKKI
+236 VVEKQI

-256 YQTNLG
+256 YQTNLD

-275 SPERLLFILQ
+275 SPERLLYIIK

-314 MFAAMAIRQRLSE
+314 LFASLAIRKKLEE
-327 GVKSGVVWH
+327 GIKSGVVWH

-346 YYLTYILNDFYA
+346 YYLTFVLNDFYS

-368 IVDRLDLLEQAKQEF
+368 IVDRLDLLEQATQEF
-383 EARGLLVA
+383 EARGLVVS
-391 TANTRTELMEQFR
+391 TANTRAELMEQFR
-404 QNQAQQG
+404 NNQAQQG
-411 ASGQAEITVVNI
+411 VSGQAEITVVNI
-423 QRFAEDKEKVNI
+423 QRFAEDKEKVRIN
-435 TDYATNLQ
+435 DYATNLQ

-458 GCFLANLFEA
+458 GCFLANLFDA
-468 DKESIKIALTGTPLL
+468 DTDAIKIALTGTPLL
-483 KDERASCKVFGSYLH
+483 KEERASCKVFGNYLH

-524 ERLSDVY
+524 ERLSNVY
-531 DRLDTLVQKKD
+531 DKLDTLVQKKD
-542 IKRSQIIE
+542 IRKSEIIE
-550 HPSYVE
+550 HPSYVK

-562 SDDLRR
+562 MEDLKG

-574 DNTLGGMVICE
+574 DDTLGGMVICE

-592 LYEAFTTKPTGGNS
+592 LYDIFEEEWQKFQPKPIKIKLADGT
-606 MPIQL
+606 
-611 HMDEQEW
+611 
-618 MVAEALPVY
+618 Y
-627 VTAKKPLR
+627 VVGEPEPDYKSKNRPLKA
-635 VGLILHDSD
+635 GIILHDTD
-644 DKETRKQIVKDFKK
+644 DKETRKQIVKEFKK
-658 NMSIDLLI
+658 NMTVDILI

-701 NRPYKEMRYGFVIDF
+701 NRPYPGMRYGFVIDF
-716 ADIKRNFDETNE
+716 ADIKRNFKETNE
-728 AYLQELNRFND
+728 AYLRELNRFND
-739 VEETGEGNNTDTFTQ
+739 IDETGQDAATDTFTQ
-754 VIEDKEEIINQMK
+754 VIEDKDEILNQMK
-767 QVRQVLFNYSY
+767 KVRQTLFDYSY

-792 DKCILLELKHALES
+792 DKAVLLDLKQALES
-806 AKNMANIVRTF
+806 AKNMANLVRTF
-817 GDGDMK
+817 GDEEMK
-823 TQFSKL
+823 EKFSKL
-829 EITKLPELISEVQRR
+829 EITKLPQLLSEVQRR
-844 IGVINQKE
+844 ISIINQRE
-852 AFSASDETK
+852 VFSTNEETK
-861 VLINEAM
+861 TLINEAM

-883 KIISGG
+883 CLISGG
-889 VELKEKWERTI
+889 AELKEKWQRTI
-900 TAFTQNFDQEDPEYI
+900 ASFTQNFDQEDPEFMS
-915 TLRDAFMQ
+915 LRDAFME

-933 SIAKFNEESSA
+933 SIAKFNEETQA
-944 LDDIIKRLQDM
+944 LDEIVKRLQDL

-963 KRYKGDEKFARVHKR
+963 KKYKGDEKFARVHKR
-978 IREVNKLRESKG
+978 IREVNKQREEKG
-990 EKPMFS
+990 QKPMFS
-996 FLDDELVAILNIIK
+996 FLDEEIAAILNIIK
-1010 DDVDSKVYDR
+1010 EDVDAKVYDR
-1020 NDILKKDAYFS
+1020 NDILKKDAYFG
-1031 RTVLALIN
+1031 RTVMSLIN

-1051 MDDYK
+1051 MEDYK
-1056 FIQQRIS
+1056 FIQTRIS

-1069 YNATYGLIG
+1069 YNATYGI
-1078 AN
+1078 A

>member
-1 MSKFNEATRVQMPAM
+1 MKLNRIKAVLSEKGISQTWLAKKLNKSFSMVNAYACNRIQPNLETLQQIAEILQVDLKDLITDKRIGDMKQFSEATRVQMPAM
-16 VHLTRLGYKYFGKI
+16 VHLTRIGYTYFGKLS
-30 HEATKGTVYDD
+30 EDKNGTVYDG
-41 DTNILLEVFKKKFGE
+41 DTNILLQVFERQFKN
-56 LNPGHEGEYLQVLR
+56 LNPGHEGEFLQVLK

-83 GFYQRLRS
+83 GFYNRLKA
-91 VSPVRLVDFENPKNN
+91 VSPVKLIDFDNIGNN
-106 DFHFT
+106 TFHFT

-147 GGMVAESIRMNK
+147 GGMLAESARMNK

-180 NNMEYDTLG
+180 NNMEYDALG

-201 GARNSSPFNCFR
+201 GARSYAPFNCFR
-213 EENPGSMK
+213 EENLSSQK
-221 IAPYNRDYPYLAIDK
+221 IAPFHRDYLYKEIDK
-236 ETEKKI
+236 TVEKQI

-262 VNTPT
+262 FNTPT

-275 SPERLLFILQ
+275 SPERLLYIIR
-285 YGIAYVRMERE
+285 YSIAYVRMERE

-314 MFAAMAIRQRLSE
+314 LFASLAIRQKLAE
-327 GVKSGVVWH
+327 GMKSGVVWH

-346 YYLTYILNDFYA
+346 YYLTYILNDFYS

-368 IVDRLDLLEQAKQEF
+368 IVDRLDLLEQATQEF
-383 EARGLLVA
+383 EARGLVVS
-391 TANTRTELMEQFR
+391 TANTRAELMEQFR
-404 QNQAQQG
+404 NNQAQQG
-411 ASGQAEITVVNI
+411 VSGQAEITVVNI
-423 QRFAEDKEKVNI
+423 QRFAEDKEKVRI
-435 TDYATNLQ
+435 SDYATNLQ

-458 GCFLANLFEA
+458 GCFLANLFDA
-468 DKESIKIALTGTPLL
+468 DTDAVKIALTGTPLL
-483 KDERASCKVFGSYLH
+483 KEERASCKVFGNYLH

-531 DRLDTLVQKKD
+531 DKLETLVQKKD
-542 IKRSQIIE
+542 IRKSEIIE
-550 HPSYVE
+550 HPSYVN

-562 SDDLRR
+562 MTDLKE

-574 DNTLGGMVICE
+574 DETLGGMVICE

-592 LYEAFTTKPTGGNS
+592 LYDVFQEEWQKYQPKPIKIKLSDGS
-606 MPIQL
+606 
-611 HMDEQEW
+611 
-618 MVAEALPVY
+618 Y
-627 VTAKKPLR
+627 VVGEPEVDYKSKYRPLKA
-635 VGLILHDSD
+635 GIILHDTD

-658 NMSIDLLI
+658 NMTVDILI

-701 NRPYKEMRYGFVIDF
+701 NRPYPGMRYGFVIDF
-716 ADIKRNFDETNE
+716 ADIKRNFKETNE

-739 VEETGEGNNTDTFTQ
+739 VDETGESAATDTFTQ
-754 VIEDKEEIINQMK
+754 VIEDKEEILNQMK
-767 QVRQVLFNYSY
+767 KVRQTLFNYTY

-792 DKCILLELKHALES
+792 DKAVLLDLKQALES

-817 GDGDMK
+817 GDDEMK
-823 TQFSKL
+823 EQFAKL
-829 EITKLPELISEVQRR
+829 EITKLPQLLSEVQRR
-844 IGVINQKE
+844 ISIINQKE
-852 AFSASDETK
+852 AFNTNEETK
-861 VLINEAM
+861 TLINEAM

-883 KIISGG
+883 RLISGG
-889 VELKEKWERTI
+889 VELKEKWQRTI
-900 TAFTQNFDQEDPEYI
+900 LHLPKTSTKTIRSLSRCVKPLWNA
-915 TLRDAFMQ
+915 
-923 RFKEHGFVID
+923 
-933 SIAKFNEESSA
+933 S
-944 LDDIIKRLQDM
+944 
-955 QKRNNVLL
+955 RN
-963 KRYKGDEKFARVHKR
+963 
-978 IREVNKLRESKG
+978 
-990 EKPMFS
+990 
-996 FLDDELVAILNIIK
+996 
-1010 DDVDSKVYDR
+1010 
-1020 NDILKKDAYFS
+1020 
-1031 RTVLALIN
+1031 TVL
-1039 GCLYHFPQIKPE
+1039 
-1051 MDDYK
+1051 
-1056 FIQQRIS
+1056 
-1063 QQYINQ
+1063 
-1069 YNATYGLIG
+1069 
-1078 AN
+1078 

>member
-1 MSKFNEATRVQMPAM
+1 MKQFSEATRVQMPAM
-16 VHLTRLGYKYFGKI
+16 VHLTRIGYTYFGKLS
-30 HEATKGTVYDD
+30 EDKNGTVYDS
-41 DTNILLEVFKKKFGE
+41 DTNILLQVFERQFKN
-56 LNPGHEGEYLQVLR
+56 LNPGHEGEFLQVLK

-83 GFYQRLRS
+83 GFYNRLKA
-91 VSPVRLVDFENPKNN
+91 VSPVKLIDFDNIGNN
-106 DFHFT
+106 TFHFT
-111 AEFTCKNGQDEF
+111 AEFTCKNGQAEF

-147 GGMVAESIRMNK
+147 GGMLAESARMNK

-180 NNMEYDTLG
+180 NNMEYDALG

-201 GARNSSPFNCFR
+201 GARSYAPFNCFR
-213 EENPGSMK
+213 EENLSGQK
-221 IAPYNRDYPYLAIDK
+221 IAPFHRDYPYKEIDK
-236 ETEKKI
+236 TVEKQI

-262 VNTPT
+262 FNTPT

-275 SPERLLFILQ
+275 SPERLLYIIR

-314 MFAAMAIRQRLSE
+314 LFASLAIRKKLAE
-327 GVKSGVVWH
+327 GIKSGVVWH

-346 YYLTYILNDFYA
+346 YYLTYILNDFYS

-368 IVDRLDLLEQAKQEF
+368 IVDRLDLLEQATQEF
-383 EARGLLVA
+383 EARGLVVS
-391 TANTRTELMEQFR
+391 TANTRAELMEQFR
-404 QNQAQQG
+404 NNQAQQG
-411 ASGQAEITVVNI
+411 VSGQAEITVVNI
-423 QRFAEDKEKVNI
+423 QRFAEDKEKVRI
-435 TDYATNLQ
+435 SDYATNLQ

-458 GCFLANLFEA
+458 GCFLANLFDA
-468 DKESIKIALTGTPLL
+468 DTDAVKIALTGTPLL
-483 KDERASCKVFGSYLH
+483 KEERASCKVFGNYLH

-531 DRLDTLVQKKD
+531 DKLETLVQKKD
-542 IKRSQIIE
+542 IRKSEIIE
-550 HPSYVE
+550 HPSYVS

-562 SDDLRR
+562 MTDLKE

-574 DNTLGGMVICE
+574 DDTLGGMVICE

-592 LYEAFTTKPTGGNS
+592 LYDVFQEEWQKYQPKPIKIKLSDGS
-606 MPIQL
+606 
-611 HMDEQEW
+611 
-618 MVAEALPVY
+618 Y
-627 VTAKKPLR
+627 VVGEPEVDYKSKYRPLKA
-635 VGLILHDSD
+635 GIILHDTD

-658 NMSIDLLI
+658 NMTVDILI

-701 NRPYKEMRYGFVIDF
+701 NRPYPGMRYGFVIDF
-716 ADIKRNFDETNE
+716 ADIKRNFKETNE

-739 VEETGEGNNTDTFTQ
+739 VDETGESAATDTFTQ
-754 VIEDKEEIINQMK
+754 VIEDKEEILNQMK
-767 QVRQVLFNYSY
+767 KVRQTLFNYTY

-792 DKCILLELKHALES
+792 DKSVLLDLKQALES

-817 GDGDMK
+817 GDDEMK
-823 TQFSKL
+823 EQFAKL
-829 EITKLPELISEVQRR
+829 EITKLPQLLSEVQRR
-844 IGVINQKE
+844 ISIINQKE
-852 AFSASDETK
+852 AFNTNEETK
-861 VLINEAM
+861 TLINEAM

-883 KIISGG
+883 RLISGG
-889 VELKEKWERTI
+889 VELKEKWQRTI
-900 TAFTQNFDQEDPEYI
+900 SSFTQNFDQDDPEFI
-915 TLRDAFMQ
+915 SLREAFME

-933 SIAKFNEESSA
+933 TIAKFNEETQA
-944 LDDIIKRLQDM
+944 LDEIIGRLQDL

-963 KRYKGDEKFARVHKR
+963 KKYKGDEKFARVHKR
-978 IREVNKLRESKG
+978 IREVNKQREDKG
-990 EKPMFS
+990 QKPMFS
-996 FLDDELVAILNIIK
+996 FLDEEIAAILNIIK
-1010 DDVDSKVYDR
+1010 EDVDAKVYDR
-1020 NDILKKDAYFS
+1020 NDILKKDAYFG
-1031 RTVLALIN
+1031 RTVMALIN
-1039 GCLYHFPQIKPE
+1039 GCLFHFPQIKPE
-1051 MDDYK
+1051 MEDYK
-1056 FIQQRIS
+1056 FIQTRIS

-1069 YNATYGLIG
+1069 YNATYGI
-1078 AN
+1078 A

>member
-1 MSKFNEATRVQMPAM
+1 MKQFSEATRVQMPAM
-16 VHLTRLGYKYFGKI
+16 VHLTRIGYTYLGKLSEDKNGI
-30 HEATKGTVYDD
+30 VYDG
-41 DTNILLEVFKKKFGE
+41 DTNILLPIFEQQFKN
-56 LNPGHEGEYLQVLR
+56 LNPGHEGEFLQVLK

-83 GFYQRLRS
+83 GFYNRLKA
-91 VSPVRLVDFENPKNN
+91 VSPVKLIDFDNIGNN
-106 DFHFT
+106 TFHFT

-147 GGMVAESIRMNK
+147 GGMLAESTRMNK

-201 GARNSSPFNCFR
+201 GARSYSPFNCFR
-213 EENPGSMK
+213 EENLSGQK
-221 IAPYNRDYPYLAIDK
+221 IAPFHRDYPYKDIDK
-236 ETEKKI
+236 TVEKQI

-262 VNTPT
+262 FNTPT

-275 SPERLLFILQ
+275 SPERLLYIIK

-314 MFAAMAIRQRLSE
+314 LFASLAIRQKLAE
-327 GVKSGVVWH
+327 GVRSGVVWH

-346 YYLTYILNDFYA
+346 YYLTYILNDFYS

-368 IVDRLDLLEQAKQEF
+368 IVDRLDLLEQATQEF
-383 EARGLLVA
+383 EARGLMIT
-391 TANTRTELMEQFR
+391 TANSRAELMEQFR
-404 QNQAQQG
+404 NNQAQQG
-411 ASGQAEITVVNI
+411 VSGQAEITVVNI
-423 QRFAEDKEKVNI
+423 QRFAEDKEKVRI
-435 TDYATNLQ
+435 SDYATNLQ

-458 GCFLANLFEA
+458 GCFLANLFDADTEA
-468 DKESIKIALTGTPLL
+468 IKIALTGTPLL
-483 KDERASCKVFGSYLH
+483 KEERASCKVFGNYLH

-524 ERLSDVY
+524 ERLSNVY
-531 DRLDTLVQKKD
+531 DKLETLVQKKD
-542 IKRSQIIE
+542 IRKSEIIE
-550 HPSYVE
+550 HPSYVN

-562 SDDLRR
+562 MTDLKE
-568 FRKIQG
+568 FREIQG
-574 DNTLGGMVICE
+574 DDTLGGMVICE

-592 LYEAFTTKPTGGNS
+592 LYDIFQEEWQKYQPKPIKIKLSDGSFVVGELVVDYES
-606 MPIQL
+606 K
-611 HMDEQEW
+611 
-618 MVAEALPVY
+618 Y
-627 VTAKKPLR
+627 RPLKA
-635 VGLILHDSD
+635 GLILYDTE
-644 DKETRKQIVKDFKK
+644 DKETRNQIVNDFKK
-658 NMSIDLLI
+658 NMTVDILI
-666 VFNMLLTGF
+666 VYNMLLTGF

-701 NRPYKEMRYGFVIDF
+701 NRPYPGMRYGFVIDF
-716 ADIKRNFDETNE
+716 ADIKRNFKETNE

-739 VEETGEGNNTDTFTQ
+739 VDETGESAATDTFTQ
-754 VIEDKEEIINQMK
+754 VIEGKEEILNQMK
-767 QVRQVLFNYSY
+767 QVRQTLFNYSY

-792 DKCILLELKHALES
+792 DKAILLDLKHALET

-817 GDGDMK
+817 GDDEMK
-823 TQFSKL
+823 EQFAKL
-829 EITKLPELISEVQRR
+829 EITKLPQLLSEVQRR
-844 IGVINQKE
+844 IGIINQKE
-852 AFSASDETK
+852 AFSVGDETK
-861 VLINEAM
+861 TLINEAM

-883 KIISGG
+883 HLISGG
-889 VELKEKWERTI
+889 IELKEKWQRTI
-900 TAFTQNFDQEDPEYI
+900 TSFTQNFDQDDPEFI
-915 TLRDAFMQ
+915 SLREAFME

-933 SIAKFNEESSA
+933 TIAKFNEETQA
-944 LDDIIKRLQDM
+944 LDEIISRLQDL

-963 KRYKGDEKFARVHKR
+963 KKYKGDEKYARVHKR
-978 IREVNKLRESKG
+978 IREMNKQRKEKG
-990 EKPMFS
+990 QKPMFS
-996 FLDDELVAILNIIK
+996 FLDEEIAAILNIIK
-1010 DDVDSKVYDR
+1010 EDVDAKVYDR
-1020 NDILKKDAYFS
+1020 NDILKKDAYFG
-1031 RTVLALIN
+1031 RTVMSLIN

-1056 FIQQRIS
+1056 FIQTRIS

-1069 YNATYGLIG
+1069 YNASYGI
-1078 AN
+1078 A

>member
-1 MSKFNEATRVQMPAM
+1 MKQFSEATRVQMPAM
-16 VHLTRLGYKYFGKI
+16 IHLTRIGYTYFGKLSEDKNGI
-30 HEATKGTVYDD
+30 VYDG
-41 DTNILLEVFKKKFGE
+41 DTNILLSVFEQQFKK
-56 LNPGHEGEYLQVLR
+56 LNPGHEGEFIQVLK

-83 GFYQRLRS
+83 GFYNRLKAI
-91 VSPVRLVDFENPKNN
+91 SPVKLIDFDNIKNN
-106 DFHFT
+106 TFHFT

-147 GGMVAESIRMNK
+147 GGMLAESERMNK

-180 NNMEYDTLG
+180 NNMEYDALG

-201 GARNSSPFNCFR
+201 GARAYSPFNCFR
-213 EENPGSMK
+213 EENPGGLK
-221 IAPYNRDYPYLAIDK
+221 VAPFHRDYPYKDIDK
-236 ETEKKI
+236 SVEKQI

-248 QVIHTSPE
+248 QVIHSSPE

-262 VNTPT
+262 FNTPT
-267 NRILTSMC
+267 NRVLTSMC
-275 SPERLLFILQ
+275 SPERLLYIIR

-307 HIMRYQQ
+307 HIIRYQQ
-314 MFAAMAIRQRLSE
+314 LFASLAIRKKLEE

-346 YYLTYILNDFYA
+346 YYLTYVLNDFYS

-368 IVDRLDLLEQAKQEF
+368 IVDRLDLLEQATQEF
-383 EARGLLVA
+383 EARGLVVS
-391 TANTRTELMEQFR
+391 TANTRAELMEQFR
-404 QNQAQQG
+404 SNQAQQG
-411 ASGQAEITVVNI
+411 VSGQAEITVVNI
-423 QRFAEDKEKVNI
+423 QRFAEDKEKVRI
-435 TDYATNLQ
+435 SDYATNLQ

-458 GCFLANLFEA
+458 GCFLANLFDA
-468 DKESIKIALTGTPLL
+468 DTDAVKIALTGTPLL
-483 KDERASCKVFGSYLH
+483 KEERASCKVFGNYLH

-531 DRLDTLVQKKD
+531 DKLDTLVQKKD
-542 IKRSQIIE
+542 IRKSEIIE
-550 HPSYVE
+550 HPSYVK

-562 SDDLRR
+562 MEDLKE

-574 DNTLGGMVICE
+574 DYTLGGMVICE

-592 LYEAFTTKPTGGNS
+592 LYDLFEEEWQKYQPKPIKIKLADGT
-606 MPIQL
+606 
-611 HMDEQEW
+611 
-618 MVAEALPVY
+618 Y
-627 VTAKKPLR
+627 VVGEPEVDYKSAYRPLKA
-635 VGLILHDSD
+635 GIILHDTD

-658 NMSIDLLI
+658 NMTVDILI

-701 NRPYKEMRYGFVIDF
+701 NRPYPGMRYGFVIDF
-716 ADIKRNFDETNE
+716 ADIKRNFKETNE
-728 AYLQELNRFND
+728 AYLRELNRFND
-739 VEETGEGNNTDTFTQ
+739 VDETGKEAATDTFTQ
-754 VIEDKEEIINQMK
+754 VIEDKEEIVNQMK
-767 QVRQVLFNYSY
+767 KIRQTLFDYSY

-792 DKCILLELKHALES
+792 DKAVLLDLKQALES
-806 AKNMANIVRTF
+806 AKNMANLVRTF
-817 GDGDMK
+817 GDEDMK
-823 TQFSKL
+823 EQFAKL
-829 EITKLPELISEVQRR
+829 EITKLPQLLSEVQRR
-844 IGVINQKE
+844 IGIINQKE
-852 AFSASDETK
+852 AFSTNDETK
-861 VLINEAM
+861 TLINEAM

-883 KIISGG
+883 RLISGG
-889 VELKEKWERTI
+889 AELKEKWQRTI
-900 TAFTQNFDQEDPEYI
+900 ASFTQNFDQEDPEFMS
-915 TLRDAFMQ
+915 LRDAFME

-933 SIAKFNEESSA
+933 TIAKFNEETQA
-944 LDDIIKRLQDM
+944 LDEIVKRLQDL

-963 KRYKGDEKFARVHKR
+963 KKYKGDEKFARVHKR
-978 IREVNKLRESKG
+978 IREVNKQREEKG
-990 EKPMFS
+990 QKHVFVP
-996 FLDDELVAILNIIK
+996 
-1010 DDVDSKVYDR
+1010 
-1020 NDILKKDAYFS
+1020 
-1031 RTVLALIN
+1031 
-1039 GCLYHFPQIKPE
+1039 
-1051 MDDYK
+1051 
-1056 FIQQRIS
+1056 
-1063 QQYINQ
+1063 
-1069 YNATYGLIG
+1069 
-1078 AN
+1078 

>member
-1 MSKFNEATRVQMPAM
+1 MKQFSEATRVQMPAM
-16 VHLTRLGYKYFGKI
+16 VHLTRIGYTYFGKLSEDKNGI
-30 HEATKGTVYDD
+30 VYDG
-41 DTNILLEVFKKKFGE
+41 DTNILLQVFERQFKN
-56 LNPGHEGEYLQVLR
+56 LNPGHEGEYLQVLK

-83 GFYQRLRS
+83 GFYNRLKA
-91 VSPVRLVDFENPKNN
+91 VSPVKLIDFDNIGNN
-106 DFHFT
+106 TFHFT

-147 GGMVAESIRMNK
+147 GGMLAESARMNK

-180 NNMEYDTLG
+180 NNMEYDALG

-201 GARNSSPFNCFR
+201 GARSYAPFNCFR
-213 EENPGSMK
+213 EENLSGQK
-221 IAPYNRDYPYLAIDK
+221 IAPFHRDYPYKEIDN
-236 ETEKKI
+236 TVEKQI

-262 VNTPT
+262 FNTPT

-275 SPERLLFILQ
+275 SPERLLYIIK

-314 MFAAMAIRQRLSE
+314 LFASLAIRQKLAD
-327 GVKSGVVWH
+327 GIKSGVVWH

-346 YYLTYILNDFYA
+346 YYLTYILNDFYS

-368 IVDRLDLLEQAKQEF
+368 IVDRLDLLEQATQEF
-383 EARGLLVA
+383 EARGLVVS
-391 TANTRTELMEQFR
+391 TANTRAELMEQFR
-404 QNQAQQG
+404 NNQAQQG
-411 ASGQAEITVVNI
+411 VSGQAEITVVNI
-423 QRFAEDKEKVNI
+423 QRFAEDKEKVRI
-435 TDYATNLQ
+435 SDYATNLQ

-458 GCFLANLFEA
+458 GCFLANLFDA
-468 DKESIKIALTGTPLL
+468 DTDAVKIALTGTPLL
-483 KDERASCKVFGSYLH
+483 KEERASCKVFGNYLH

-531 DRLDTLVQKKD
+531 DKLETLVQKKD
-542 IKRSQIIE
+542 IRKSEIIE
-550 HPSYVE
+550 HPSYVN

-562 SDDLRR
+562 MTDLKE

-574 DNTLGGMVICE
+574 DDTLGGMVICE

-592 LYEAFTTKPTGGNS
+592 LYDVFQEEWQKYQPKPIKIKLSDGS
-606 MPIQL
+606 
-611 HMDEQEW
+611 
-618 MVAEALPVY
+618 Y
-627 VTAKKPLR
+627 VVGEPEVDYKSKYRPLKA
-635 VGLILHDSD
+635 GIILHDTD

-658 NMSIDLLI
+658 NMTVDILI

-701 NRPYKEMRYGFVIDF
+701 NRPYPGMRYGFVIDF
-716 ADIKRNFDETNE
+716 ADIKRNFQETNE

-739 VEETGEGNNTDTFTQ
+739 VNETGEEAVTDTFTQ
-754 VIEDKEEIINQMK
+754 VIEDKEEILKQMK
-767 QVRQVLFNYSY
+767 KVRQTLFDYSY

-792 DKCILLELKHALES
+792 DKAVLLDLKQALEA
-806 AKNMANIVRTF
+806 AKNMTNIVRTF
-817 GDGDMK
+817 GDEEMK
-823 TQFSKL
+823 EQFAKL
-829 EITKLPELISEVQRR
+829 EITKLPQLLSEVQRR
-844 IGVINQKE
+844 IGIINQKE
-852 AFSASDETK
+852 AFSIGDETK
-861 VLINEAM
+861 MLINEAM

-875 SKIGQEEM
+875 SKIGQEELR
-883 KIISGG
+883 IVGG
-889 VELKEKWERTI
+889 KEAIMERWQRTI
-900 TAFTQNFDQEDPEYI
+900 TSFTQNFDQDDPEFI
-915 TLRDAFMQ
+915 SLRDAFME

-933 SIAKFNEESSA
+933 SIAKFNEETQA
-944 LDDIIKRLQDM
+944 LDEIIGRLQDL

-963 KRYKGDEKFARVHKR
+963 KKYKGDEKFARVHKR
-978 IREVNKLRESKG
+978 IREVNKQREDKG
-990 EKPMFS
+990 QKPMFS
-996 FLDDELVAILNIIK
+996 FLDEEIAIILNIIK
-1010 DDVDSKVYDR
+1010 EDVDAKVYDR
-1020 NDILKKDAYFS
+1020 NDILKKDAYFG
-1031 RTVLALIN
+1031 RTVMALIN
-1039 GCLYHFPQIKPE
+1039 GCLFHFPQIKPE
-1051 MDDYK
+1051 MEDYK
-1056 FIQQRIS
+1056 FIQTRIS

-1069 YNATYGLIG
+1069 YNATYGIS
-1078 AN
+1078 

>member
-1 MSKFNEATRVQMPAM
+1 MKQFSEATRVQMPAM
-16 VHLTRLGYKYFGKI
+16 VHLTRIGYTYFGKLS
-30 HEATKGTVYDD
+30 EDKNGTVYDS
-41 DTNILLEVFKKKFGE
+41 DTNILLQVFERQFKN
-56 LNPGHEGEYLQVLR
+56 LNPGHEGEFLQVLK

-83 GFYQRLRS
+83 GFYNRLKA
-91 VSPVRLVDFENPKNN
+91 VSPVKLIDFDNIGNN
-106 DFHFT
+106 TFHFT

-147 GGMVAESIRMNK
+147 GGMLAESARMNK

-180 NNMEYDTLG
+180 NNMEYDALG

-201 GARNSSPFNCFR
+201 GARSYAPFNCFR
-213 EENPGSMK
+213 EENLSGQK
-221 IAPYNRDYPYLAIDK
+221 IAPFHRDYPYKEIDK
-236 ETEKKI
+236 TVEKQI

-262 VNTPT
+262 FNTPT

-275 SPERLLFILQ
+275 SPERLLYIIR

-314 MFAAMAIRQRLSE
+314 LFASLAIRQKLAE

-346 YYLTYILNDFYA
+346 YYLTYILNDFYS

-368 IVDRLDLLEQAKQEF
+368 IVDRLDLLEQATQEF
-383 EARGLLVA
+383 EARGLVVS
-391 TANTRTELMEQFR
+391 TANTRAELMEQFR
-404 QNQAQQG
+404 SNQAQQG
-411 ASGQAEITVVNI
+411 VSGQAEITVVNI
-423 QRFAEDKEKVNI
+423 QRFAEDKEKVRI
-435 TDYATNLQ
+435 SDYATNLQ

-458 GCFLANLFEA
+458 GCFLANLFDA
-468 DKESIKIALTGTPLL
+468 DTDAVKIALTGTPLL
-483 KDERASCKVFGSYLH
+483 KEERASCKVFGNYLH

-531 DRLDTLVQKKD
+531 DKLETLVQKKD
-542 IKRSQIIE
+542 IRKSEIIE
-550 HPSYVE
+550 HPSYVN
-556 ELARYI
+556 ELARFI
-562 SDDLRR
+562 MTDLKE

-574 DNTLGGMVICE
+574 DDTLGGMVICE

-592 LYEAFTTKPTGGNS
+592 LYDVFQEEWQKYQPKPIKIKLSDGS
-606 MPIQL
+606 
-611 HMDEQEW
+611 
-618 MVAEALPVY
+618 Y
-627 VTAKKPLR
+627 VVGEPEVDYKSKYRPLKA
-635 VGLILHDSD
+635 GIILHDTD

-658 NMSIDLLI
+658 NMTVDILI

-701 NRPYKEMRYGFVIDF
+701 NRPYPGMRYGFVIDF
-716 ADIKRNFDETNE
+716 ADIKRNFKETNE

-739 VEETGEGNNTDTFTQ
+739 VDETGESAATDTFTQ
-754 VIEDKEEIINQMK
+754 VIEDKEEILNQMK
-767 QVRQVLFNYSY
+767 KVRQTLFNYTY

-792 DKCILLELKHALES
+792 DKAVLLDLKQALES

-817 GDGDMK
+817 GDDEMK
-823 TQFSKL
+823 EQFAKL
-829 EITKLPELISEVQRR
+829 EITKLPQLLSEVQRR
-844 IGVINQKE
+844 ISIINQKE
-852 AFSASDETK
+852 AFNTNEETK
-861 VLINEAM
+861 TLINEAM

-883 KIISGG
+883 RLISGG
-889 VELKEKWERTI
+889 VELKEKWQRTI
-900 TAFTQNFDQEDPEYI
+900 SSFTQSFDQDDPEFI
-915 TLRDAFMQ
+915 SLREAFME

-933 SIAKFNEESSA
+933 TIAKFNEETQA
-944 LDDIIKRLQDM
+944 LDEIIGRLQDL

-963 KRYKGDEKFARVHKR
+963 KKYKGDEKFARVHKR
-978 IREVNKLRESKG
+978 IREVNKQREDKG
-990 EKPMFS
+990 QKPMFS
-996 FLDDELVAILNIIK
+996 FLDEEIAAILNIIK
-1010 DDVDSKVYDR
+1010 EDVDAKVYDR
-1020 NDILKKDAYFS
+1020 NDILKKDAYFG
-1031 RTVLALIN
+1031 RTVMALIN
-1039 GCLYHFPQIKPE
+1039 GCLFHFPQIKPE
-1051 MDDYK
+1051 MEDYK
-1056 FIQQRIS
+1056 FIQTRIS

-1069 YNATYGLIG
+1069 YNATYGIS
-1078 AN
+1078 

>member
-1 MSKFNEATRVQMPAM
+1 MKQFSEATRVQMPAM
-16 VHLTRLGYKYFGKI
+16 VHLTRIGYTYFGKLS
-30 HEATKGTVYDD
+30 EDKNGTVYDG
-41 DTNILLEVFKKKFGE
+41 DTNILLPIFEQQFKKQ
-56 LNPGHEGEYLQVLR
+56 NPGHEGEYLQVLK

-83 GFYQRLRS
+83 GFYNRLKA
-91 VSPVRLVDFENPKNN
+91 VSPVKLIDFDNIGNN
-106 DFHFT
+106 TFHFT
-111 AEFTCKNGQDEF
+111 AEFTCKSEQDEF

-147 GGMVAESIRMNK
+147 GGMLAESGRMNK

-180 NNMEYDTLG
+180 NNMEYDALG
-189 GIVPIQGAFYCT
+189 GIVPIQGTFYCT
-201 GARNSSPFNCFR
+201 GARSYSPFNCFR
-213 EENPGSMK
+213 EENLSAQK
-221 IAPYNRDYPYLAIDK
+221 IAPFHQDYPYRDIDK
-236 ETEKKI
+236 TVEKKI

-256 YQTNLG
+256 YQTNLDI
-262 VNTPT
+262 NTPT

-275 SPERLLFILQ
+275 SPERLLYIIK

-314 MFAAMAIRQRLSE
+314 LFASLAIRKKLAE

-368 IVDRLDLLEQAKQEF
+368 IVDRLDLLEQATQEF
-383 EARGLLVA
+383 EARGLVVS
-391 TANTRTELMEQFR
+391 TANTRAELMKQFR
-404 QNQAQQG
+404 SNQAQQG
-411 ASGQAEITVVNI
+411 VSGQAEITVVNI
-423 QRFAEDKEKVNI
+423 QRFAEDKEKVRISN
-435 TDYATNLQ
+435 YATNLQ

-458 GCFLANLFEA
+458 GCFLANLFDA
-468 DKESIKIALTGTPLL
+468 DTDAIKIALTGTPLL
-483 KDERASCKVFGSYLH
+483 KEERASCKVFGNYLH

-531 DRLDTLVQKKD
+531 DKLDTLVQKKD
-542 IKRSQIIE
+542 IRKSEIIE
-550 HPSYVE
+550 HPSYVN

-562 SDDLRR
+562 MNDLKE

-574 DNTLGGMVICE
+574 DDTLGGMVICE

-592 LYEAFTTKPTGGNS
+592 LYDVFQEEWQKYQPKPIKVKLSDGS
-606 MPIQL
+606 
-611 HMDEQEW
+611 
-618 MVAEALPVY
+618 Y
-627 VTAKKPLR
+627 VVGEPEVDYKSKYRPLKA
-635 VGLILHDSD
+635 GIILHDTD

-658 NMSIDLLI
+658 NMTVDILI

-701 NRPYKEMRYGFVIDF
+701 NRPYPGMRYGFVIDF
-716 ADIKRNFDETNE
+716 ADIKRNFQETNE

-739 VEETGEGNNTDTFTQ
+739 VDETGESAATDTFTQ
-754 VIEDKEEIINQMK
+754 VIEDKEEILRQMK
-767 QVRQVLFNYSY
+767 QVRQTLFDYSY

-792 DKCILLELKHALES
+792 DKAVLLDLKQALEA

-817 GDGDMK
+817 GDDDMK
-823 TQFSKL
+823 EQFAKL
-829 EITKLPELISEVQRR
+829 EITKLPQLLSEVQRR
-844 IGVINQKE
+844 IGIINQKE
-852 AFSASDETK
+852 AFSMGDEIK
-861 VLINEAM
+861 MLINEAM

-875 SKIGQEEM
+875 SRIGQEEM
-883 KIISGG
+883 HLISGG
-889 VELKEKWERTI
+889 IELKEKWQRTI
-900 TAFTQNFDQEDPEYI
+900 TSFTQNFDQDDPEFI
-915 TLRDAFMQ
+915 SLRDAFME

-933 SIAKFNEESSA
+933 SIAKFNEETQA
-944 LDDIIKRLQDM
+944 LDEIIVRLQDL
-955 QKRNNVLL
+955 QKRNNALV
-963 KRYKGDEKFARVHKR
+963 KKYKGDEKFARVHKR
-978 IREVNKLRESKG
+978 IREVNKQREEKG
-990 EKPMFS
+990 QKPMFS
-996 FLDDELVAILNIIK
+996 FLDEEIAAILNIIK
-1010 DDVDSKVYDR
+1010 EDVDAKVYDR
-1020 NDILKKDAYFS
+1020 NDILKKDAYFN
-1031 RTVLALIN
+1031 RTVMALIN

-1056 FIQQRIS
+1056 FIQTRIS

-1069 YNATYGLIG
+1069 YNATYGI
-1078 AN
+1078 A

>member
-1 MSKFNEATRVQMPAM
+1 MKQFSEATRVQMPAM
-16 VHLTRLGYKYFGKI
+16 VHLTRIGYTYFGKLS
-30 HEATKGTVYDD
+30 EDKNGTVYDG
-41 DTNILLEVFKKKFGE
+41 DTNILLSVFEQQFKK
-56 LNPGHEGEYLQVLR
+56 LNPCHEGEYLQVLK

-83 GFYQRLRS
+83 GFYNRLKAI
-91 VSPVRLVDFENPKNN
+91 SPIKLIDFNN
-106 DFHFT
+106 IGNNTFHFT

-123 RPDITLFVNGL
+123 RPDITLFINGL

-147 GGMVAESIRMNK
+147 GGMLAESERMNK

-180 NNMEYDTLG
+180 NNMEYDALG

-201 GARNSSPFNCFR
+201 GARSYSPFNCFR
-213 EENPGSMK
+213 EENPNGLK
-221 IAPYNRDYPYLAIDK
+221 IAPFHLNYPYKDIDK
-236 ETEKKI
+236 VVEKQI

-256 YQTNLG
+256 YQTNLD

-275 SPERLLFILQ
+275 SPERLLYIIK

-314 MFAAMAIRQRLSE
+314 LFASLAIRRKLEE
-327 GVKSGVVWH
+327 GIKSGVVWH

-346 YYLTYILNDFYA
+346 YYLTFVLNDFYS

-368 IVDRLDLLEQAKQEF
+368 IVDRLDLLEQATQEF
-383 EARGLLVA
+383 EARGLVVS
-391 TANTRTELMEQFR
+391 TANTRAELMEQFR
-404 QNQAQQG
+404 NNQAQQG
-411 ASGQAEITVVNI
+411 VSGQAEITVVNI
-423 QRFAEDKEKVNI
+423 QRFAEDKEKVRIN
-435 TDYATNLQ
+435 DYATNLQ

-458 GCFLANLFEA
+458 GCFLANLFDA
-468 DKESIKIALTGTPLL
+468 DTDAIKIALTGTPLL
-483 KDERASCKVFGSYLH
+483 KEERASCKVFGNYLH

-524 ERLSDVY
+524 ERLSNVY
-531 DRLDTLVQKKD
+531 DKLDTLVQKKD
-542 IKRSQIIE
+542 IRKSEIIE
-550 HPSYVE
+550 HPSYVK

-562 SDDLRR
+562 MEDLKG

-574 DNTLGGMVICE
+574 DDTLGGMVICE

-592 LYEAFTTKPTGGNS
+592 LYDIFEEEWQKFQPKPIKIKLADGT
-606 MPIQL
+606 
-611 HMDEQEW
+611 
-618 MVAEALPVY
+618 Y
-627 VTAKKPLR
+627 VVGEPEPDYKSKNRPLKA
-635 VGLILHDSD
+635 GIILHDTD
-644 DKETRKQIVKDFKK
+644 DKETRKQIVKEFKK
-658 NMSIDLLI
+658 NMTVDILI

-701 NRPYKEMRYGFVIDF
+701 NRPYPGMRYGFVIDF
-716 ADIKRNFDETNE
+716 ADIKRNFKETNE
-728 AYLQELNRFND
+728 AYLRELNRFND
-739 VEETGEGNNTDTFTQ
+739 IDETGQDAATDTFTQ
-754 VIEDKEEIINQMK
+754 VIEDKDEILNQMK
-767 QVRQVLFNYSY
+767 KVRQTLFDYSY

-792 DKCILLELKHALES
+792 DKVVLLDLKQALES
-806 AKNMANIVRTF
+806 AKNMANLVRTF
-817 GDGDMK
+817 GDEEMK
-823 TQFSKL
+823 EKFSKL
-829 EITKLPELISEVQRR
+829 EITKLPQLLSEVQRR
-844 IGVINQKE
+844 ISIINQRE
-852 AFSASDETK
+852 VFSTNEETK
-861 VLINEAM
+861 TLINEAM

-883 KIISGG
+883 CLISGG
-889 VELKEKWERTI
+889 AELKEKWQRTI
-900 TAFTQNFDQEDPEYI
+900 TSFTQNFDQEDPEFMS
-915 TLRDAFMQ
+915 LRDAFME

-933 SIAKFNEESSA
+933 SIAKFNEETQA
-944 LDDIIKRLQDM
+944 LDEIVKRLQDL

-963 KRYKGDEKFARVHKR
+963 KKYKGDEKFARVHKR
-978 IREVNKLRESKG
+978 IREVNKQREEKG
-990 EKPMFS
+990 QKPMFS
-996 FLDDELVAILNIIK
+996 FLDEEIVAILNIIK
-1010 DDVDSKVYDR
+1010 EDVDAKVYDR
-1020 NDILKKDAYFS
+1020 NDILKKDAYFG
-1031 RTVLALIN
+1031 RTVMSLIN

-1051 MDDYK
+1051 MEDYK
-1056 FIQQRIS
+1056 FIQTRIS

-1069 YNATYGLIG
+1069 YNATYGI
-1078 AN
+1078 A

>member
-1 MSKFNEATRVQMPAM
+1 MKQFSEATRVQMPAM
-16 VHLTRLGYKYFGKI
+16 VHLNRIGYTYFGKLS
-30 HEATKGTVYDD
+30 EDKNGTVYDG
-41 DTNILLEVFKKKFGE
+41 DTNILLQVFERQFKN
-56 LNPGHEGEYLQVLR
+56 LNPGHEGEFLQILK

-83 GFYQRLRS
+83 GFYNRLKA
-91 VSPVRLVDFENPKNN
+91 VSPVKLIDFDNIGNN
-106 DFHFT
+106 TFHFT

-147 GGMVAESIRMNK
+147 GGMLAESARMNK

-180 NNMEYDTLG
+180 NNMEYDALG

-201 GARNSSPFNCFR
+201 GARSHAPFNCFR
-213 EENPGSMK
+213 EENLSGQK
-221 IAPYNRDYPYLAIDK
+221 IAPFHRAYPYKEIDK
-236 ETEKKI
+236 TVEKQI

-262 VNTPT
+262 FNTPT

-275 SPERLLFILQ
+275 SPDRLLYIIR

-314 MFAAMAIRQRLSE
+314 LFASLAIRQKLAE

-346 YYLTYILNDFYA
+346 YYLTYILNDFYS

-368 IVDRLDLLEQAKQEF
+368 IVDRLDLLEQATQEF
-383 EARGLLVA
+383 EARGLVVS
-391 TANTRTELMEQFR
+391 TANTRAELMEQFR
-404 QNQAQQG
+404 SNQAQQG
-411 ASGQAEITVVNI
+411 VSGQAEITVVNI
-423 QRFAEDKEKVNI
+423 QRFAEDKEKVRI
-435 TDYATNLQ
+435 SDYATNLQ

-458 GCFLANLFEA
+458 GCFLANLFDA
-468 DKESIKIALTGTPLL
+468 DTDAVKIALTGTPLL
-483 KDERASCKVFGSYLH
+483 KEERASCKVFGNYLH

-531 DRLDTLVQKKD
+531 DKLETLVQKKD
-542 IKRSQIIE
+542 IRKSEIIE
-550 HPSYVE
+550 HPSYVS

-562 SDDLRR
+562 MTDLKE

-574 DNTLGGMVICE
+574 DDTLGGMVICE

-592 LYEAFTTKPTGGNS
+592 LYDVFQEEWQKYQPKPIKIKLSDGS
-606 MPIQL
+606 
-611 HMDEQEW
+611 
-618 MVAEALPVY
+618 Y
-627 VTAKKPLR
+627 VVGEPEVDYKSKYRPLKA
-635 VGLILHDSD
+635 GIILHDTD

-658 NMSIDLLI
+658 NMTVDILI

-701 NRPYKEMRYGFVIDF
+701 NRPYPGMRYGFVIDF
-716 ADIKRNFDETNE
+716 ADIKRNFKETNE

-739 VEETGEGNNTDTFTQ
+739 VDETGESAATDTFTQ
-754 VIEDKEEIINQMK
+754 VIEDKEEILNQMK
-767 QVRQVLFNYSY
+767 KVRQTLFNYTY

-792 DKCILLELKHALES
+792 DKAVLLDLKQALES
-806 AKNMANIVRTF
+806 AKNMANVVRTF
-817 GDGDMK
+817 GDDEMK
-823 TQFSKL
+823 EQFAKL
-829 EITKLPELISEVQRR
+829 EITKLPQLLSEVQRR
-844 IGVINQKE
+844 IGIINQKE
-852 AFSASDETK
+852 AFSVGEETK
-861 VLINEAM
+861 TLINEAM

-883 KIISGG
+883 HLISGG
-889 VELKEKWERTI
+889 IELKEKWQRTI
-900 TAFTQNFDQEDPEYI
+900 SSFTQNFDQDDPEFI
-915 TLRDAFMQ
+915 SLRDAFME

-933 SIAKFNEESSA
+933 SIAKFNEETQA
-944 LDDIIKRLQDM
+944 LDEIICRLQDL

-963 KRYKGDEKFARVHKR
+963 KKYKGDEKFARVHKR
-978 IREVNKLRESKG
+978 IREVNKQREEKG
-990 EKPMFS
+990 QKPMFS
-996 FLDDELVAILNIIK
+996 FLDEEIVTILNIIK
-1010 DDVDSKVYDR
+1010 EDVDAKVYDR
-1020 NDILKKDAYFS
+1020 NNILKKDAYFG
-1031 RTVLALIN
+1031 RTVMALIN
-1039 GCLYHFPQIKPE
+1039 GCLFNFQQIKPE
-1051 MDDYK
+1051 MEDYK
-1056 FIQQRIS
+1056 FIQTRIS

-1069 YNATYGLIG
+1069 YNATYGI
-1078 AN
+1078 A

>member
-1 MSKFNEATRVQMPAM
+1 M
-16 VHLTRLGYKYFGKI
+16 VHLTRIGYTYFGKLS
-30 HEATKGTVYDD
+30 EDKNGTVYDS
-41 DTNILLEVFKKKFGE
+41 DTNILLQVFERQFKN
-56 LNPGHEGEYLQVLR
+56 LNPGHEGEFLQILK

-83 GFYQRLRS
+83 GFYNRLKA
-91 VSPVRLVDFENPKNN
+91 VSPVKLIDFDNIGNN
-106 DFHFT
+106 TFHFT

-147 GGMVAESIRMNK
+147 GGMLAESARMNK

-180 NNMEYDTLG
+180 NNMEYDALG

-201 GARNSSPFNCFR
+201 GARSYAPFNCFR
-213 EENPGSMK
+213 EENLSGQK
-221 IAPYNRDYPYLAIDK
+221 IAPFHRDYPYKEIDK
-236 ETEKKI
+236 TVEKQI

-262 VNTPT
+262 FNTPT

-275 SPERLLFILQ
+275 SPERLLYIIR

-314 MFAAMAIRQRLSE
+314 LFASLAIRQKLAE

-346 YYLTYILNDFYA
+346 YYLTYILNDFYS

-368 IVDRLDLLEQAKQEF
+368 IVDRLDLLEQATQEF
-383 EARGLLVA
+383 EARGLVVS
-391 TANTRTELMEQFR
+391 TANTRAELMEQFR
-404 QNQAQQG
+404 NNQAQQG
-411 ASGQAEITVVNI
+411 VSGQAEITVVNI
-423 QRFAEDKEKVNI
+423 QRFAEDKEKVRI
-435 TDYATNLQ
+435 SDYATNLQ

-458 GCFLANLFEA
+458 GCFLANLFDA
-468 DKESIKIALTGTPLL
+468 DTDAVKIALTGTPLL
-483 KDERASCKVFGSYLH
+483 KEERASCKVFGNYLH

-531 DRLDTLVQKKD
+531 DKLETLVQKKD
-542 IKRSQIIE
+542 IRKSEIIE
-550 HPSYVE
+550 HSSYVN

-562 SDDLRR
+562 MTDLKE

-574 DNTLGGMVICE
+574 DDTLGGMVICE

-592 LYEAFTTKPTGGNS
+592 LYDVFQEEWQKYQPKPIKIKLSDGS
-606 MPIQL
+606 
-611 HMDEQEW
+611 
-618 MVAEALPVY
+618 Y
-627 VTAKKPLR
+627 VVGEPEVDYKSKYRPLKA
-635 VGLILHDSD
+635 GIILHDTD

-658 NMSIDLLI
+658 NMTVDILI

-701 NRPYKEMRYGFVIDF
+701 NRPYPGMRYGFVIDF
-716 ADIKRNFDETNE
+716 ADIKRNFKETNE

-739 VEETGEGNNTDTFTQ
+739 VDETGESAATDTFTQ
-754 VIEDKEEIINQMK
+754 VIEDKEEILNQMK
-767 QVRQVLFNYSY
+767 KVRQTLFNYTY

-792 DKCILLELKHALES
+792 DKAVLLDLKQALES

-817 GDGDMK
+817 GDDEMK
-823 TQFSKL
+823 EQFAKL
-829 EITKLPELISEVQRR
+829 EITKLPQLLSEVQRR
-844 IGVINQKE
+844 ISIINQKE
-852 AFSASDETK
+852 AFSTNEETK
-861 VLINEAM
+861 TLINEAM

-883 KIISGG
+883 RLISGG
-889 VELKEKWERTI
+889 VELKEKWQRTI
-900 TAFTQNFDQEDPEYI
+900 SSFTQNFDQDDPEFI
-915 TLRDAFMQ
+915 SLREAFME

-933 SIAKFNEESSA
+933 TIAKFNEETQA
-944 LDDIIKRLQDM
+944 LDEIIGRLQDL

-963 KRYKGDEKFARVHKR
+963 KKYKGDEKFARVHKR
-978 IREVNKLRESKG
+978 IREVNKQREDKG
-990 EKPMFS
+990 QKPMFS
-996 FLDDELVAILNIIK
+996 FLDEEIAAILNIIK
-1010 DDVDSKVYDR
+1010 EDVDGKVYDR
-1020 NDILKKDAYFS
+1020 NDILKKDAYFG
-1031 RTVLALIN
+1031 RTVMALIN
-1039 GCLYHFPQIKPE
+1039 GCLFHFPQIKPE
-1051 MDDYK
+1051 MEDYK
-1056 FIQQRIS
+1056 FIQTRIS

-1069 YNATYGLIG
+1069 YNATYGI
-1078 AN
+1078 A